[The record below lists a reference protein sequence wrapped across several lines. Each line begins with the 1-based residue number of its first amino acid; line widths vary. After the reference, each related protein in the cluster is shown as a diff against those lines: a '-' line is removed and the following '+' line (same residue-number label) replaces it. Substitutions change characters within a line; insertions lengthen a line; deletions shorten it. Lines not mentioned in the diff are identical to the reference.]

1 MIQRRVAA
9 ISISLF
15 LASCLF
21 LRAQEKVST
30 SNSINDRLDL
40 RFADGIAAIVEDRII
55 TVDDIRRDI
64 TPLIATLQQS
74 ARNEKEFNE
83 KLESLED
90 DVIQNRIDK
99 VLIVKEFNKAK
110 DGDEKNKRQVPPSI
124 IDNQIAEIQIN
135 QFDGDRSKF
144 LAYLRSRGM
153 TLREFRKEQE
163 EQIIYDYMIQQQKKS
178 QSFVSP
184 VKVETFYKENRDR
197 FYQED
202 SALLRVIQFT
212 RSSGVTDAQLEGK
225 AQEVLSKFHSGNSFA
240 ELARQYSQDT
250 RRNKGGDWGW
260 TKRSDMRKE
269 FSDVLFKLKKGE
281 VSQPI
286 FTTEGCFLLYVED
299 RKFAGI
305 QPLEDVR
312 DDVERILAQQMT
324 RQAQGHWLERLRRN
338 GYIKM
343 F

>member
-1 MIQRRVAA
+1 MMHRRAAA
-9 ISISLF
+9 ISLSL
-15 LASCLF
+15 LLVSCLF
-21 LRAQEKVST
+21 LRAQEKASSPAAV
-30 SNSINDRLDL
+30 NDRLDL

-55 TVDDIRRDI
+55 TVDDVRRDI

-83 KLESLED
+83 KLEALQD
-90 DVIQNRIDK
+90 DIIQNRIDR
-99 VLIVKEFNKAK
+99 VLIVKDFNKPK
-110 DGDEKNKRQVPPSI
+110 DGDEKNKRQIPASV
-124 IDNQIAEIQIN
+124 IDNQIAEIQIS
-135 QFDGDRSKF
+135 QFDGDRSRF

-153 TLREFRKEQE
+153 TLKEYRKEQE
-163 EQIIYDYMIQQQKKS
+163 EDIIYNYMVQHQRTS

-184 VKVETFYKENRDR
+184 VKVEAYYKENKDR

-212 RSSGVTDAQLEGK
+212 RPNGETDAQLEGK
-225 AQEVLSKFHSGNSFA
+225 AQMVLAKFHSGDSFA

-269 FSDVLFKLKKGE
+269 FSDVLFSLKKGD
-281 VSQPI
+281 VSHPV
-286 FTTEGCFLLYVED
+286 FTPEGCFLLYVED

-305 QPLEDVR
+305 QTLEEVR
-312 DDVERILAQQMT
+312 DDIERILAQQMT
-324 RQAQGHWLERLRRN
+324 HQSQTRWLERLRRN
-338 GYIKM
+338 GYVKM

>member
-1 MIQRRVAA
+1 MIHRRVAA
-9 ISISLF
+9 TSALLF
-15 LASCLF
+15 FAPCLF
-21 LRAQEKVST
+21 LRAQEKVQAPAH
-30 SNSINDRLDL
+30 DKLDL
-40 RFADGIAAIVEDRII
+40 RFADGIAAIVEDKII
-55 TVDDIRRDI
+55 TVDDIRQDI
-64 TPLIATLQQS
+64 TPLIATLQQT

-83 KLESLED
+83 KLEALQD

-99 VLIVKEFNKAK
+99 VLIVKEFNKPK
-110 DGDEKNKRQVPPSI
+110 DGDEKNKRQIPASV
-124 IDNQIAEIQIN
+124 IDNQISEIEIT

-163 EQIIYDYMIQQQKKS
+163 DDIIYNYMRQQQHKS

-184 VKVETFYKENRDR
+184 VKVESYYKENKDR

-212 RSSGVTDAQLEGK
+212 RANGETDPQLEGK
-225 AQEVLSKFHSGNSFA
+225 AQTVLAKFHSGDSFA

-281 VSQPI
+281 VSAPI
-286 FTTEGCFLLYVED
+286 FTPEGCFLLYVED
-299 RKFAGI
+299 RKYAGI
-305 QPLEDVR
+305 QTLEEVR
-312 DDVERILAQQMT
+312 DDIERILAQQMT
-324 RQAQGHWLERLRRN
+324 RQAQERWLERLRRN
-338 GYIKM
+338 GYVKL

>member
-1 MIQRRVAA
+1 MIHCRVAA
-9 ISISLF
+9 TSALLF
-15 LASCLF
+15 VASCLF
-21 LRAQEKVST
+21 LRAQDKAQAPLR
-30 SNSINDRLDL
+30 DKLDL
-40 RFADGIAAIVEDRII
+40 RFADGIAAIVEDKII
-55 TVDDIRRDI
+55 TVDDIRQDI
-64 TPLIATLQQS
+64 TPLIQTLQQT

-83 KLESLED
+83 KLEALQD
-90 DVIQNRIDK
+90 DIIQNRIDK
-99 VLIVKEFNKAK
+99 VLIVKEFNKPK
-110 DGDEKNKRQVPPSI
+110 DNDDKNKRQVPASV
-124 IDNQIAEIQIN
+124 IDNSIAEIEIT

-163 EQIIYDYMIQQQKKS
+163 EDIIYNYMRQQQHKS

-184 VKVETFYKENRDR
+184 VKVESYYKENKDR

-212 RSSGVTDAQLEGK
+212 RPNGETDAQLEGK
-225 AQEVLSKFHSGNSFA
+225 AQAVLAKFHSGDSFA
-240 ELARQYSQDT
+240 ELARQFSQDT

-281 VSQPI
+281 VSAPV
-286 FTTEGCFLLYVED
+286 FTPEGCFLLYVED

-305 QPLEDVR
+305 QTLEEVR

-324 RQAQGHWLERLRRN
+324 RQSQERWLERLRRN

>member
-1 MIQRRVAA
+1 MMHRRAA
-9 ISISLF
+9 ATSVSLF

-21 LRAQEKVST
+21 LRAQEKAPSAAL
-30 SNSINDRLDL
+30 DRLDL
-40 RFADGIAAIVEDRII
+40 RFADGIAAVVEDTII

-64 TPLIATLQQS
+64 TPLVPTLQQT

-83 KLESLED
+83 KIEALQD
-90 DVIQNRIDK
+90 DIIQSRIDK
-99 VLIVKEFNKAK
+99 VLIVKEFNKPK
-110 DGDEKNKRQVPPSI
+110 DGDEKNKRQIPASM
-124 IDNQIAEIQIN
+124 IDNQIAEIQIT

-163 EQIIYDYMIQQQKKS
+163 EDIIYGYMRQQQRKS

-184 VKVETFYKENRDR
+184 VKVETYYKENKDR

-212 RSSGVTDAQLEGK
+212 RSKGETDAQLEGE
-225 AQEVLSKFHSGNSFA
+225 AQTVLAKFHSGDSFA
-240 ELARQYSQDT
+240 ELARQFSRDT
-250 RRNKGGDWGW
+250 RRTKGGDWGW

-269 FSDVLFKLKKGE
+269 FSDVLFNLKKGE

-286 FTTEGCFLLYVED
+286 FNPEGCFLLYVED
-299 RKFAGI
+299 RKYAGI
-305 QPLEDVR
+305 QTLDEVR
-312 DDVERILAQQMT
+312 DDIERILAQQMT
-324 RQAQGHWLERLRRN
+324 RQSQEHWIERLRRN

-343 F
+343 Y

>member
-1 MIQRRVAA
+1 MHRRVAA
-9 ISISLF
+9 ISLSLIF
-15 LASCLF
+15 VSCLF
-21 LRAQEKVST
+21 LRAQEKASSSAGV
-30 SNSINDRLDL
+30 NDRLDL

-83 KLESLED
+83 KLEALQD
-90 DVIQNRIDK
+90 DIIQNRIDK
-99 VLIVKEFNKAK
+99 VLIVKEFNKPK
-110 DGDEKNKRQVPPSI
+110 DGDEKNKRQVPASA
-124 IDNQIAEIQIN
+124 IDNEIAEIQIS

-153 TLREFRKEQE
+153 TLREYRKEQE
-163 EQIIYDYMIQQQKKS
+163 EDLIYNYMIQHQRKS

-184 VKVETFYKENRDR
+184 VKVETYYKENKDR

-212 RSSGVTDAQLEGK
+212 RTNGETDAQLEGK
-225 AQEVLSKFHSGNSFA
+225 AQTVLAKFHSGDSFA
-240 ELARQYSQDT
+240 ELARQFSQDT

-269 FSDVLFKLKKGE
+269 FSEVLFKLKKGE
-281 VSQPI
+281 VSSPI
-286 FTTEGCFLLYVED
+286 FTPEGCFLLYAED

-305 QPLEDVR
+305 QTLEEVR

-324 RQAQGHWLERLRRN
+324 RLSQGRWIERLRRN